1 MSCDTYIKGES
12 AIRRI
17 DPRYRV
23 LFALAFSL
31 LVAVA
36 GGYAV
41 LLTALTISAIAALSA
56 DLPARPVVRRLIG
69 LNALTLT
76 LFLLLPLSTPGDPL
90 FSLGALAWSRQGML
104 TAGAIAL
111 KANTIVLAYTALV
124 STVDPIRLG
133 GALQRLRVPAKLVQ
147 LLLFTIRYIDVV
159 HHEYDRLVKA
169 MRVRCF
175 RPGFDL
181 HTFRTYGYLVGMLL
195 VNSFDRSDRIV
206 AAMKCR
212 GFNGRFHSLA
222 AFSAGGREAVFA
234 LMSGVLLI
242 ALGWLEWA

>member
-1 MSCDTYIKGES
+1 MSCDTYLKGES

-17 DPRYRV
+17 DPRFRV
-23 LFALAFSL
+23 VFALAFSL
-31 LVAVA
+31 LVAIA
-36 GGYAV
+36 GSYTV
-41 LLTALTISAIAALSA
+41 LLPALAISAAAALTA
-56 DLPARPVVRRLIG
+56 DLPARPVLRRLIG
-69 LNALTLT
+69 LNVLTLT
-76 LFLLLPLSTPGDPL
+76 LFLLLPLSTPGDSF
-90 FSLGALAWSRQGML
+90 FSLGPLAWSRQGVHI
-104 TAGAIAL
+104 AAAIAL
-111 KANTIVLAYTALV
+111 KANAIVLAYTALV
-124 STVDPIRLG
+124 STIDPIRLG

-159 HHEYDRLVKA
+159 HHEYDRLVNA

-212 GFNGRFHSLA
+212 GFSGRFHSLA
-222 AFSAGGREAVFA
+222 TFSAGGREAVFA
-234 LMSGVLLI
+234 LLSAALLI

>member
-31 LVAVA
+31 LIAVA

-41 LLTALTISAIAALSA
+41 LLAALVVSAAAALAA
-56 DLPARPVVRRLIG
+56 DLPARPLVRRLIG

-147 LLLFTIRYIDVV
+147 LLLFTIRYIG
-159 HHEYDRLVKA
+159 RRPP
-169 MRVRCF
+169 RVRPPGQGDARALLQSQI
-175 RPGFDL
+175 RPAHLPHLRLPGG
-181 HTFRTYGYLVGMLL
+181 H
-195 VNSFDRSDRIV
+195 
-206 AAMKCR
+206 AAGKQLRPLRPHRR
-212 GFNGRFHSLA
+212 GDEMPRL
-222 AFSAGGREAVFA
+222 
-234 LMSGVLLI
+234 
-242 ALGWLEWA
+242 